1 MNKRTFEKFTDI
13 IGYRFENK
21 SLLDKALTHSSTE
34 LSDNEN
40 LEFLGDT
47 VLSTIVSDYLYAK
60 YPNAT
65 EGELTIRRAQIVNNR
80 NGIYSVARSLSLSD
94 YVKVGKSF
102 PKNGQNAWRKL
113 LANAL
118 EALIGAVYLDGG
130 MEHTREFVLTHFQ
143 SLLESTS
150 MVKKRDSKS
159 KLQEYLQ
166 SRALPIPIY
175 NTIEVSGEMHDPNFT
190 VSCQVEGLVES
201 VTGQGSTKKEAEQ
214 EAAAQIY
221 DLLQR
226 RN

>member
-1 MNKRTFEKFTDI
+1 MNKRTFEEFTDV

-21 SLLDKALTHSSTE
+21 SLLDRALTHSSTE

-65 EGELTIRRAQIVNNR
+65 EGELTIRRTQIVNNR
-80 NGIYSVARSLSLSD
+80 NGIYSVARHLSLSQ

-130 MEHTREFVLTHFQ
+130 LEPTRKFVLTHFET
-143 SLLESTS
+143 LLKNTS
-150 MVKKRDSKS
+150 MAKKRDSKS

-166 SRALPIPIY
+166 SRSLPIPVY
-175 NTIEVSGEMHDPNFT
+175 STIEVSGEMHDPNFT
-190 VSCQVEGLVES
+190 VSCDVEGLVES